1 MSYAYKGNSERV
13 QPWGHCCGKIL
24 RGRFRLVAIT
34 LLHVQVDHSS
44 FVTDKG
50 IPKSNTTI
58 QRGERVLRT
67 CPLALENM
75 ALVAEFEVSVPDFR
89 LFFKALQSPEQF
101 GPRCCA
107 PSITVST
114 HDLVQRT
121 GSWRSRRVSACISS
135 GDEFQ
140 RYKSCAFRFRWM
152 VYVRG
157 LFQ

>member
-1 MSYAYKGNSERV
+1 MSIQCTS
-13 QPWGHCCGKIL
+13 HIIL
-24 RGRFRLVAIT
+24 LDVGRFRLVAIT

-89 LFFKALQSPEQF
+89 LFFKALQSSWAVRTQVLCPKHH
-101 GPRCCA
+101 GRHTWSCTKN
-107 PSITVST
+107 SRTVTRST
-114 HDLVQRT
+114 QTRHRLT
-121 GSWRSRRVSACISS
+121 GSGTVVNYKPLLTVRLYSLTNRVV
-135 GDEFQ
+135 GGKKE
-140 RYKSCAFRFRWM
+140 K
-152 VYVRG
+152 
-157 LFQ
+157 